1 LIFSIAKWS
10 AAPPTDTDLEPYV
23 SMPSG
28 VISVSPWRTST
39 SSGVTPSPSATICA
53 HVVSCPC
60 PWGDVPVFTRT
71 LPVGRHSIVAPS
83 QPPAAYRSAPRMFE
97 GARPHISM

>member
-1 LIFSIAKWS
+1 VQGD
-10 AAPPTDTDLEPYV
+10 AAHGLDPYV

-28 VISVSPWRTST
+28 VTAVSPWSTSM

-53 HVVSCPC
+53 HAVSWLWPC
-60 PWGDVPVFTRT
+60 GDVPVFTIT

-83 QPPAAYRSAPRMFE
+83 HPPAAYRRAPRMFE
-97 GARPHISM
+97 GANPHISM